1 MVIAEPPITTLTR
14 WEESGGIWRTTF
26 ISKTEAIVGMCTCS
40 GEPIDELRS
49 NDPELLR
56 YLVNQPRSDAY

>member
-26 ISKTEAIVGMCTCS
+26 ISKTEAIVAMCTCY
-40 GEPIDELRS
+40 GERVDELRS

-56 YLVNQPRSDAY
+56 YVVNRPRSDAY